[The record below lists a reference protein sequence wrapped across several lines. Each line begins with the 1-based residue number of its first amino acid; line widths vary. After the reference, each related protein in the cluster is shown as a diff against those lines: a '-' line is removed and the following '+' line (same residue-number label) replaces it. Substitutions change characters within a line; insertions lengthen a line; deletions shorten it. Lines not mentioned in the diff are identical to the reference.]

1 VKVEFSARR
10 FREMQPDEKWK
21 MLNTL
26 IEKKRREIEAMG
38 EELEGFLI
46 YLEGREVYYL
56 LGRGRISP
64 EVVIEEAQRLLR
76 QAPH

>member
-1 VKVEFSARR
+1 VEFSARR
-10 FREMQPDEKWK
+10 FREMQPDEKWR
-21 MLNTL
+21 MLNAL

-38 EELEGFLI
+38 EELECFLI
-46 YLEGREVYYL
+46 YLEGREVCYL

-76 QAPH
+76 QTPH

>member
-1 VKVEFSARR
+1 MEFSARR

>member
-1 VKVEFSARR
+1 
-10 FREMQPDEKWK
+10 MQPDEKWK